1 MQESVTKRDRRLR
14 EESST
19 RTASAHASQT
29 GPRNGIRLATDQPPQ
44 PKNSASAAAAAAV
57 PLPSISAEVGNARS
71 GSDYYKKWET
81 VAESELKKLDD
92 EDAAQPRA
100 ALEGACLFQRF
111 QFLTQLLTRLLTQ
124 LLTQRLII
132 ALSTLDP

>member
-1 MQESVTKRDRRLR
+1 MQASVTKRDRCLR

-29 GPRNGIRLATDQPPQ
+29 GPRNGIRLATDQPQQPQ
-44 PKNSASAAAAAAV
+44 SSAPAAAAAV

-92 EDAAQPRA
+92 EDAVQPA
-100 ALEGACLFQRF
+100 TAPEGACLF
-111 QFLTQLLTRLLTQ
+111 
-124 LLTQRLII
+124 
-132 ALSTLDP
+132 